1 MSGESLHLVAHVGGC
16 GVLIETARVDSVVD
30 VDVLVPVPG
39 TAPAVLGL
47 AAMRSR
53 VATVID
59 ARRVLGLA
67 TGAAPAPGPNARTR
81 AVVTAVDG
89 HLYAI
94 AVDTLEDV
102 ARFEIEP
109 MPAGL
114 SAMSQVARGV
124 AEGEGETLLALD
136 LDRLIAA
143 IDGPV
148 NAKLTPGDANTSAPT
163 NG

>member
-1 MSGESLHLVAHVGGC
+1 MSEALHLVAHVGAC
-16 GVLIETARVDSVVD
+16 GVLIDAGRVDSVVD
-30 VDVLVPVPG
+30 VDTLVPAPG
-39 TAPAVLGL
+39 AAPGVVGL

-59 ARRVLGLA
+59 PRRVLGLPA
-67 TGAAPAPGPNARTR
+67 GGGTGAGCR

-102 ARFEIEP
+102 APF
-109 MPAGL
+109 AL
-114 SAMSQVARGV
+114 SAPPPGLGSLDPFVCGV

-143 IDGPV
+143 IDAPV
-148 NAKLTPGDANTSAPT
+148 NSKLTPDAACASGQN
-163 NG
+163 NR

>member
-1 MSGESLHLVAHVGGC
+1 MSYTLNLVAHIGGC
-16 GVLIETARVDSVVD
+16 GILIEAARVDSVVD
-30 VDVLVPVPG
+30 VDHLVPVPG
-39 TAPAVLGL
+39 VSPVVLGL

-59 ARRVLGLA
+59 ARQVLGLDA
-67 TGAAPAPGPNARTR
+67 VKETSAKSR
-81 AVVTAVDG
+81 AVVTLVDG

-102 ARFEIEP
+102 ACYELEP
-109 MPAGL
+109 VPAGL
-114 SAMSQVARGV
+114 SVVSDVICGV

-136 LDRLIAA
+136 IDRLIAA
-143 IDGPV
+143 ADQPV
-148 NAKLTPGDANTSAPT
+148 NDKLTPRGACVPSKL

>member
-1 MSGESLHLVAHVGGC
+1 MTGELHLVAHLGRC
-16 GVLIETARVDSVVD
+16 GVLIDAARVDSVVD
-30 VDVLVPVPG
+30 VDTLVPAPG
-39 TAPAVLGL
+39 AAPGVLGL

-53 VATVID
+53 VATVVD
-59 ARRVLGLA
+59 ARQALGLA
-67 TGAAPAPGPNARTR
+67 PAPVAGGGR

-94 AVDTLEDV
+94 TVDTLEDV
-102 ARFEIEP
+102 ARYDLAP
-109 MPAGL
+109 PPPGL
-114 SAMSQVARGV
+114 GPIGAFVQGV

-143 IDGPV
+143 IDVPV
-148 NAKLTPGDANTSAPT
+148 NAKLTAHAPYASDRN

>member
-1 MSGESLHLVAHVGGC
+1 MSAETLHLVAHIGGC
-16 GVLIETARVDSVVD
+16 GVLIEAARVDSVVD
-30 VDVLVPVPG
+30 VDALVPVPG
-39 TAPAVLGL
+39 TPPAVLGL

-53 VATVID
+53 VATVVD

-67 TGAAPAPGPNARTR
+67 PAAEASARAR

-102 ARFEIEP
+102 ARFAIEP

-124 AEGEGETLLALD
+124 AEGQGETLLALD
-136 LDRLIAA
+136 IDRLIAA
-143 IDGPV
+143 IDAPV
-148 NAKLTPGDANTSAPT
+148 NGKLTPREAKMAAPT